1 MRVFL
6 KIVKEKFKECT
17 VLTIAHRLR
26 TVINSDRII
35 VMSEGKIVEEG
46 TPKELLRKEDGEFT
60 GMWNEANRAKR
71 DTIIE

>member
-60 GMWNEANRAKR
+60 GM
-71 DTIIE
+71 